1 MILFPHQVK
10 MLDFLS
16 HRKQSGLF
24 AEMGLGK
31 TAVAIRH
38 AVILHAREEIDRV
51 FIIAPNGVHKG
62 WALDQ
67 IPSFIVQ
74 QCNIYVVNGNKW
86 QAVHETNPKNLTFLC
101 INIDKFSRT
110 VDKNITKVIN
120 DKTLVILDESH
131 LIKNPSKRTKNILKI
146 EAKHKLIL
154 SGTPVSN
161 KLADLYNQLKFIG
174 VTSLGRNM
182 TEFKRNHCLMG
193 GYLNYQILGYRNV
206 EKIEEAVRDNCIVQ
220 KAKDCLKLPEVVHKQ
235 VYAEFSSAQ
244 ESFYKQVKKAKL
256 EEYANKKISIA
267 NVVSILT
274 SLRQVAGGFLN
285 GAPIPEANHKIN
297 LVKDIIDKHPDDC
310 IIVWAVYKSELEY
323 LSKEL
328 NCPMIYGD
336 TPDAERTKILSEFK
350 ANSNKLLVANPT
362 VLGTGYNL
370 QQASVAI
377 FYSNSFSYIDR
388 IQAEKRTHRIGA
400 KKINFVYDILTD
412 KTTDTILLDVLSKK
426 QSLTE
431 ILTTENWK
439 EYLK

>member
-1 MILFPHQVK
+1 MILFPHQVE
-10 MLDFLS
+10 MLKFIE

-38 AVILHAREEIDRV
+38 AVCLHASGEIDRV

-67 IPSFIVQ
+67 IQKFLLQP
-74 QCNIYVVNGNKW
+74 CNIYVIDQHKW
-86 QAVHETNPKNLTFLC
+86 LPVVQTDPKNLTFLC
-101 INIDKFSRT
+101 INIDKFSRA
-110 VDKNITKVIN
+110 VSPSVLKVIN
-120 DKTLVILDESH
+120 DRTLVILDESH
-131 LIKNPSKRTKNILKI
+131 LIKNPSKRTKSILKI
-146 EAKHKLIL
+146 QAPYKLIL

-161 KLADLYNQLKFIG
+161 RLADLYNQLKFIG

-182 TEFKRNHCLMG
+182 TEFKRNHCIMG
-193 GYLNYQILGYRNV
+193 GYLNYQIMGYRNID
-206 EKIEEAVRDNCIVQ
+206 KIEEAVKDTCIVQ
-220 KAKDCLKLPEVVHKQ
+220 KTKDCLKLPDVVYKRH
-235 VYAEFSSAQ
+235 YAEFSPVQ
-244 ESFYKQVKKAKL
+244 EAFYKQVKKAKL
-256 EEYANKKISIA
+256 EEYADKKISIT
-267 NVVSILT
+267 NVASILT

-285 GAPIPEANHKIN
+285 GSPIPGKNHKIDLIKN
-297 LVKDIIDKHPDDC
+297 IIENHSDDC
-310 IIVWAVYKSELEY
+310 IMVWAVYRSELEY

-336 TPDAERTKILSEFK
+336 TPGAERVKILSQFK
-350 ANSNKLLVANPT
+350 NDGNKLLVANPT

-377 FYSNSFSYIDR
+377 FYSNNFSYVDR
-388 IQAEKRTHRIGA
+388 IQAEKRTHRIGQ

-412 KTTDTILLDVLSKK
+412 KTTDTILLEILSKK

-431 ILTTENWK
+431 ILNKNNWR
-439 EYLK
+439 EYL